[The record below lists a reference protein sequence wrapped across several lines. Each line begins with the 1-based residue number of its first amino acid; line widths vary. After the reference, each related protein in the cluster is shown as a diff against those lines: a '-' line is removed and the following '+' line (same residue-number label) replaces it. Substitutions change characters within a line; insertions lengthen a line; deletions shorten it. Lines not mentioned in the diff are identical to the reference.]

1 MRRIGLIAC
10 SSRKCKEAEADH
22 DKEFPACDMYIGTNF
37 KKAVSKGLSIL
48 GCEDDYYIL
57 SDNIDYGLLSPDEL
71 IKYYDIN
78 LRDQDVAY
86 RKAWGDKVYAQL
98 IKKLGNLNDIEFIFF
113 SPCIYYEYLRKKPIR
128 GKAIIYKGHLMTF
141 NLKNI

>member
-37 KKAVSKGLSIL
+37 KMSVSNGLSKL
-48 GCEDDYYIL
+48 GCDDDYYIL
-57 SDNIDYGLLSPDEL
+57 SDNIDYGLLSSDEL

-78 LRDQDVAY
+78 LKGQNAAC
-86 RKAWGDKVYAQL
+86 RKAWCDKVYAQL
-98 IKKLGNLNDIEFIFF
+98 MNEFGNLNDIEFIFF
-113 SPCIYYEYLRKKPIR
+113 SPRIYYEYLRKKPIH
-128 GKAIIYKGHLMTF
+128 GKAVIYNGHSMTF